1 LLTVE
6 FLVPYLNRKLSV
18 AQKTGEIPRIPK
30 GIVRP
35 TIVAGINSLGRGQD
49 AVSLGQFLQT
59 IAQTMGPEAIA
70 QFINPTEVVKRLA
83 AAQGIDILNLVRSE
97 EELNQQQ
104 MAAQQQQEQAQN
116 MEQAIA
122 MSKTPLMD
130 PTKNPQL
137 NADLQSAAE

>member
-1 LLTVE
+1 
-6 FLVPYLNRKLSV
+6 
-18 AQKTGEIPRIPK
+18 
-30 GIVRP
+30 
-35 TIVAGINSLGRGQD
+35 
-49 AVSLGQFLQT
+49 
-59 IAQTMGPEAIA
+59 
-70 QFINPTEVVKRLA
+70 
-83 AAQGIDILNLVRSE
+83 
-97 EELNQQQ
+97 LNQQQ